1 MTIDLQTILLDNRK
15 KLKELGEAI
24 EDLVIIY
31 PEIFQDAGMK
41 KRLEAFVQAHRE
53 AVCRLETPNL
63 LIATIGTTSSGKST
77 IVNALIGCKV
87 APIEAGEM
95 SGGVLTLQHSNDRQL
110 IIEETEGATW
120 ETGTWLGLSDEAM
133 YDRIR
138 NSVMLPYHD
147 TRKKKHCM
155 APNVTAFVPLLPVC
169 DSNLLSLPP
178 GVGVELIDLPGL
190 KSIQD
195 LDNLKV
201 IQEKVR
207 KAFSLV
213 TLDYMQVDD
222 EHRKPLL
229 EELKLVV
236 QYLQG
241 RSDSMIFV
249 LNRVD
254 QRGADDISI
263 SERVAQLKEEIQEVL
278 SLKEPPDIVPFNAR
292 LLYYAQCAWGSAP
305 LVQASSVDQP
315 TRSKLLKAMF
325 QDCAGAIY
333 RHIGGNRVLR
343 DWFRDVED
351 RVCDRQDI
359 DDQTMRSLLQYALEW
374 SGGQDLWS
382 CLQKRIQES
391 FYELVILPATVEVF
405 EHYDSLAEDIRKN
418 IQKEDNLWYQSD
430 YQNAISQ
437 CAKIAHE
444 NYEFTN
450 LALEITQESL
460 NNLTKGIQSK
470 LEVIRKQTQ
479 GTAQAATAKDVA
491 KLLQT
496 TKQSLD
502 TEVSRI
508 ITNVRKSLDA
518 KKRNI
523 DYFTIAFMGKTKA
536 GKSTLHAIMTGE
548 GWDKIGVGKQR
559 TTRENHIYEW
569 KNLRIIDTPG
579 IGAPDGK
586 SDEEIARSII
596 DESDLI
602 CYVVTSDSI
611 QETEFQF
618 LRLLK
623 ESAKPLVIM
632 LNVHKNFRDSKR
644 GPYEL
649 EKFLKNPA
657 KLFDIDNLK
666 GLGGHVDRIRRYA
679 KQYYGNDYF
688 EIIPVMLLAAQLSS
702 EPEYEQYKDKLFYFS
717 QIRHFYAEIRQS
729 VLDHGDIRR
738 SQTLLGCTVADI
750 QNPCNW
756 LTQQSQDYQNSIN
769 RLKCK
774 RKTISLDIQKAAKDS
789 CRYLEFQIESIF
801 RDVINKIP
809 SFAERCWNY
818 SQSQMEQEWKKEI
831 KNICFEK
838 RLHAA
843 YEEAIHI
850 FGEEVQDSLKEVGQ
864 DLKITANL
872 GRMTFSLNQQDSDD
886 VRNFLQI
893 GGGIIGI
900 AGTVM
905 ALIPPLAVA
914 GIIIGVLGSL
924 ISIIGGFW
932 KSKEEKKRDAIAN
945 ISKSLRNQ
953 FNDQKITTL
962 AQTSKQINK
971 DFNGNTVNIDNYFK
985 DLIEGLEV
993 IAQQLEL
1000 TQNKLQIEA
1009 NNLNRAY
1016 AKRIIDWCLKQY
1028 EPLTHNG
1035 IDNIVATVSRD
1046 FGRSMNI
1053 KTKTLL
1059 QLERS
1064 QDEINRVLQEDICIQ
1079 ITDTS
1084 KNSSAKDYSPW
1095 D

>member
-1 MTIDLQTILLDNRK
+1 MTIDVQTILLDNRK

-95 SGGVLTLQHSNDRQL
+95 SGGVLTLQHSNDRRL

-120 ETGTWLGLSDEAM
+120 ETGTWSGLSDEAM

-147 TRKKKHCM
+147 TRNKKHCM
-155 APNVTAFVPLLPVC
+155 APKVTAFVPLLPIC
-169 DSNLLSLPP
+169 DSNLLELPP

-195 LDNLKV
+195 HDNLQV

-229 EELKLVV
+229 EELKRVV

-241 RSDSMIFV
+241 RPDSMIFV

-254 QRGADDISI
+254 QRGADDIPI

-333 RHIGGNRVLR
+333 RHIGGNRGLR
-343 DWFRDVED
+343 DWFREVED
-351 RVCDRQDI
+351 RVCDREDI
-359 DDQTMRSLLQYALEW
+359 DDQTMREILQYALEW
-374 SGGQDLWS
+374 SGGQDLWT
-382 CLQKRIQES
+382 CLRNRVQES
-391 FYELVILPATVEVF
+391 FLELVILPAIVEVL
-405 EHYDSLAEDIRKN
+405 EDYKSLLEN
-418 IQKEDNLWYQSD
+418 IHKKILEEDNCWDKSD

-444 NYEFTN
+444 NYDFTN
-450 LALEITQESL
+450 LALEITQKSL
-460 NNLTKGIQSK
+460 NNLTRGIQNR
-470 LEVIRKQTQ
+470 LEDIWKQTQ
-479 GTAQAATAKDVA
+479 GNSQATTAKEVVEH
-491 KLLQT
+491 LQAV
-496 TKQSLD
+496 KQSLD
-502 TEVSRI
+502 IDVSPI
-508 ITNVRKSLDA
+508 IQKLRKSLNA
-518 KKRNI
+518 KKRNL
-523 DYFTIAFMGKTKA
+523 DYFTIAFIGKTKA
-536 GKSTLHAIMTGE
+536 GKSTLHAIMAGE
-548 GWDKIGVGKQR
+548 GWDGIGVGKQR
-559 TTRENHIYEW
+559 TTRENIVYKW
-569 KNLRIIDTPG
+569 NNLRIIDTPG

-586 SDEEIARSII
+586 TDEEIALSII

-602 CYVVTSDSI
+602 CYVLTDDSI

-623 ESAKPLVIM
+623 ESAKPLVIL

-657 KLFDIDNLK
+657 KLFDID
-666 GLGGHVDRIRRYA
+666 GHINRIHRYA

-688 EIIPVMLLAAQLSS
+688 KIIPVMLLAAQLSS
-702 EPEYEQYKDKLFYFS
+702 EPEYEQYKDNLLYFS
-717 QIRHFYAEIRQS
+717 QIRHFYAEIRRS
-729 VLDHGDIRR
+729 VVDHGDIRR
-738 SQTLLGCTVADI
+738 SQTLLGCTVGNI
-750 QNPCNW
+750 ENPYKW
-756 LTQQSQDYQNSIN
+756 VTQKYQNNQKLIQT
-769 RLKCK
+769 LKGK
-774 RKTISLDIQKAAKDS
+774 RETISDDIEKAAKDAHNS
-789 CRYLEFQIESIF
+789 LEFQIKDIF
-801 RDVINKIP
+801 QDVINKIP

-818 SQSQMEQEWKKEI
+818 SQIQMEQEWEKEI
-831 KNICFEK
+831 KNIAFEK
-838 RLHAA
+838 RLNIA
-843 YEEAIHI
+843 YEEAIQT
-850 FGEEVQDSLKEVGQ
+850 FGKEVQYSLEEVGQ
-864 DLKITANL
+864 ELKIIAQL
-872 GRMTFSLNQQDSDD
+872 GKMTISFNQQDSDD

-893 GGGIIGI
+893 GGGFIGI
-900 AGTVM
+900 AATVM
-905 ALIPPLAVA
+905 VFIPPLAIAGVIIGTIA
-914 GIIIGVLGSL
+914 GI

-932 KSKEEKKRDAIAN
+932 KSKGEKRRDAVAN
-945 ISKSLRNQ
+945 IDKSLRNQ
-953 FNDQKITTL
+953 LNGQKKNTLDQSL
-962 AQTSKQINK
+962 KQLN
-971 DFNGNTVNIDNYFK
+971 NNCNEVTANIDNYFK
-985 DLIEGLEV
+985 DLIEGLVV
-993 IAQQLEL
+993 IDQQLES
-1000 TQNKLQIEA
+1000 TQNTLQLEA
-1009 NNLNRAY
+1009 NKLNRAY

-1028 EPLTHNG
+1028 EPLTDNG

-1046 FGRSMNI
+1046 FGRSINI
-1053 KTKTLL
+1053 KTKILL

-1064 QDEINRVLQEDICIQ
+1064 QDEINRVLQKNVCIQ

-1084 KNSSAKDYSPW
+1084 KNYSTKDYSPW